1 MTRSRSPVASP
12 KAASP
17 LAPLRRRDFALL
29 WAGSLVSNV
38 GSWMQTV
45 AVGALVTA
53 DTGRATWTVL
63 VAAGAFLPIGLL
75 SPVGGALADRL
86 DRKRWLIIGN
96 VVEVALAMVLAALV
110 YAGDTGPALLTLVV
124 TAQGCVTALILPFQ
138 SAILPDLV
146 PRSEFL
152 SAASLNSAQFNMG
165 RVIGPAAAGVTVAAF
180 GYGTAF
186 VANAVSFLA
195 VVIAL
200 CFIRLAPPAATSA
213 QRLWSTI
220 RSGARAAFAEPACR
234 AAIVLIAV
242 VALLASPFIA
252 LVPAVARSL
261 TNGSKSSVAEAT
273 AALTTAQG
281 IGAVLGALAIAPLAA
296 AFGRG
301 RVLVGQLAALSIA
314 LIGYALTP
322 SLVLAAVA
330 LTVVGAIYI
339 GVLSGLQTVV
349 QLRAPDEFRGRILGI
364 YLVALG
370 VVYPVGALLQGPLAD
385 RIGLPVTTT
394 LFATGLLVVLALTGV
409 FRPDT
414 LRVLGEDLPQVA
426 LTPVLEGGEAAVEA
440 PGVTPGYQPGRRGD
454 QNGPVPERVDEV
466 AGGVPNAEEPR

>member
-1 MTRSRSPVASP
+1 MTST
-12 KAASP
+12 AASP
-17 LAPLRRRDFALL
+17 LAPLRRRNFTLL
-29 WAGSLVSNV
+29 WSGSLVSNV

-75 SPVGGALADRL
+75 SPVGGALADRVN
-86 DRKRWLIIGN
+86 RKRWLILGN
-96 VVEVALAMVLAALV
+96 LIQTALALALAALV

-124 TAQGCVTALILPFQ
+124 TVQGCVTALVLPFQ

-165 RVIGPAAAGVTVAAF
+165 RVIGPVAAGVTVAKF

-186 VANAVSFLA
+186 IVNAVSFLA

-200 CFIRLAPPAATSA
+200 VFIRLAPPLGAATDG
-213 QRLWSTI
+213 LWATV
-220 RSGARAAFAEPACR
+220 RSGARAALAEPGCR
-234 AAIVLIAV
+234 AAIGLIAV

-261 TNGSKSSVAEAT
+261 SDGSKSAVASAT
-273 AALTTAQG
+273 AVLTTAQG
-281 IGAVLGALAIAPLAA
+281 VGAVVGALAISPLAA

-301 RVLVGQLAALSIA
+301 RVLVGQLVALAVA
-314 LIGYALTP
+314 LVAYAFAP
-322 SLVLAAVA
+322 SLVLGALA

-339 GVLSGLQTVV
+339 GILSGLQTVV
-349 QLRAPDEFRGRILGI
+349 QLRAPDEYRGRILSL

-370 VVYPVGALLQGPLAD
+370 VVYPIGALLQGPIAD

-394 LFATGLLVVLALTGV
+394 LFAVILLAVLAATAA
-409 FRPDT
+409 FRSST
-414 LRVLGEDLPQVA
+414 LRVLGEDGPTTSLAPILEPGGAMLEPLEPPPAGSGVNGADESRRRSRLPGS
-426 LTPVLEGGEAAVEA
+426 P
-440 PGVTPGYQPGRRGD
+440 P
-454 QNGPVPERVDEV
+454 
-466 AGGVPNAEEPR
+466 

>member
-1 MTRSRSPVASP
+1 MTTAS
-12 KAASP
+12 SP
-17 LAPLRRRDFALL
+17 LAPLRRRNFSLL

-53 DTGRATWTVL
+53 NTGRATWTVL

-96 VVEVALAMVLAALV
+96 LVQAALAVVLAVLV
-110 YAGDTGPALLTLVV
+110 YAGDTGPVLLVLVV
-124 TAQGCVTALILPFQ
+124 TIQGCVTALVIPFQ
-138 SAILPDLV
+138 AAILPDLV

-152 SAASLNSAQFNMG
+152 PAASLNSAQFNMG
-165 RVIGPAAAGVTVAAF
+165 RVVGPVAAGVTVAAF

-200 CFIRLAPPAATSA
+200 LFIDLSPPAIGTP
-213 QRLWSTI
+213 REGLWSTV
-220 RSGARAAFAEPACR
+220 RDGFVAAMAEPACR
-234 AAIVLIAV
+234 TAIGAIAV

-261 TNGSKSSVAEAT
+261 TDGSKSAVAEAT
-273 AALTTAQG
+273 AVLTTAQG

-296 AFGRG
+296 AWGRG
-301 RVLVGQLAALSIA
+301 RVVVAQLVALTVALVGYAYSPSLALAAIS
-314 LIGYALTP
+314 
-322 SLVLAAVA
+322 

-349 QLRAPDEFRGRILGI
+349 QLRAPDEYRGRILSI

-370 VVYPVGALLQGPLAD
+370 VVYPIGSLIQGPLAD
-385 RIGLPVTTT
+385 RIGLPATTT
-394 LFATGLLVVLALTGV
+394 AFAVLLLVVVLTMAST
-409 FRPDT
+409 RPQT
-414 LRVLGEDLPQVA
+414 VRVLGEDRPLESVV
-426 LTPVLEGGEAAVEA
+426 PVLEPGEGATELE
-440 PGVTPGYQPGRRGD
+440 
-454 QNGPVPERVDEV
+454 PE
-466 AGGVPNAEEPR
+466 

>member
-1 MTRSRSPVASP
+1 MMTTT
-12 KAASP
+12 ASP
-17 LAPLRRRDFALL
+17 LAPLRRRDFTLL
-29 WAGSLVSNV
+29 WAGSLVSNI

-53 DTGRATWTVL
+53 NTGRATWTVL

-86 DRKRWLIIGN
+86 DRRRWLIIGN
-96 VVEVALAMVLAALV
+96 VVETLLALVLAALV
-110 YAGDTGPALLTLVV
+110 YAGDTSPLLLTLVV
-124 TAQGCVTALILPFQ
+124 TAQGCVTALIVPFL

-152 SAASLNSAQFNMG
+152 AAASLNSAQFNMG
-165 RVIGPAAAGVTVAAF
+165 RVVGPVAAGVTVAAF

-195 VVIAL
+195 VVLAL
-200 CFIRLAPPAATSA
+200 LFVRLVRPVPTAAD
-213 QRLWSTI
+213 RLWATV
-220 RSGARAAFAEPACR
+220 RRGARAALAEPACR
-234 AAIVLIAV
+234 AAILLIAV

-261 TNGSKSSVAEAT
+261 TNGSKSSVASAT
-273 AALTTAQG
+273 AVLTTAQG

-301 RVLVGQLAALSIA
+301 RVLVGELVALTFALA
-314 LIGYALTP
+314 GYAFAP
-322 SLVLAAVA
+322 SLALAAVA

-349 QLRAPDEFRGRILGI
+349 QLRAPDEYRGRILSI

-370 VVYPVGALLQGPLAD
+370 VVYPIGSLLQGPLAD
-385 RIGLPVTTT
+385 RFGLTATTT
-394 LFATGLLVVLALTGV
+394 LFAAFLLAVMAAIAV
-409 FRPDT
+409 FRP
-414 LRVLGEDLPQVA
+414 RVFGVLGEDRPAIAEV
-426 LTPVLEGGEAAVEA
+426 TVTIPA
-440 PGVTPGYQPGRRGD
+440 PG
-454 QNGPVPERVDEV
+454 
-466 AGGVPNAEEPR
+466 